1 MTINETIDGA
11 VVTMQQARDQIRDA
25 MRVEQ
30 ELSARIE
37 QQRALMKV
45 ALGYIQSGRPELA
58 ALVLDGQ
65 EAEI

>member
-1 MTINETIDGA
+1 MTINETIKGA

-37 QQRALMKV
+37 QQRALITV
-45 ALGYIQSGRPELA
+45 ARGYIQSGRPDLA
-58 ALVLDGQ
+58 ALVLAG
-65 EAEI
+65 EKETA

>member
-30 ELSARIE
+30 ELSARIDH
-37 QQRALMKV
+37 QRAMIAV
-45 ALGYIQSGRPELA
+45 ALGYIQSGRPDRA
-58 ALVLDGQ
+58 ALVLAGTK
-65 EAEI
+65 EG

>member
-1 MTINETIDGA
+1 
-11 VVTMQQARDQIRDA
+11 MQQARDQIRDA